1 MARAVKKANKKKASA
16 KKTRAQLRVA
26 AVRTQKVRAK
36 PRSGVRERAVK
47 ASRVLAGSPTA
58 KAAERE
64 YLLRRR
70 VEDIAQAYVSL
81 LGELWIIKDRQA
93 VLEELLGK
101 RGMITADE
109 VERYEPEGE
118 FKNRLDAERREW
130 IARAVGALFRK
141 GLPKVN

>member
-1 MARAVKKANKKKASA
+1 MARAIKKANKKKASA
-16 KKTRAQLRVA
+16 KKSRTQLRVA

-36 PRSGVRERAVK
+36 PRSGVGERAVK

-58 KAAERE
+58 KAAERD